1 MQNPNSDEVRS
12 AVRDYYGRM
21 AKQLS
26 GGCCGTESHCD
37 CSSPRNYPAEQLDV
51 LPKDLA
57 DISLGCG
64 NPVSE
69 IDIRAGDTVL
79 DLGSGGGLDC
89 FLAARKVGP
98 AGRVIGVDMTPEMI
112 AKAREKAVKVGI
124 ANADFRLGQIE
135 SIPVADGEV
144 DVVISNC
151 VINLSPDKPAVF
163 REMYRA
169 LRSGGR
175 VAVSDIVTRGPM
187 DPRIAKSLESWA
199 GCIAGA
205 LDIEEYRRGLEE
217 AGFADVTAAPTGGT
231 PFSGVSQQT
240 GGLPFSA
247 LITAR
252 KP

>member
-1 MQNPNSDEVRS
+1 MNQPNSKDVHS
-12 AVRDYYGRM
+12 AVREYYGHKAEEVSER
-21 AKQLS
+21 
-26 GGCCGTESHCD
+26 CCDSKCE
-37 CSSPRNYPAEQLDV
+37 CSSPANYSADQLEA
-51 LPKDLA
+51 LPEGLA

-64 NPVSE
+64 NPISE
-69 IDIRAGDTVL
+69 IDIRPGDTVL

-89 FLAARKVGP
+89 FLAAQKVGSS
-98 AGRVIGVDMTPEMI
+98 GRVIGVDMTPQMI
-112 AKAREKAVKVGI
+112 ERAR
-124 ANADFRLGQIE
+124 ANAAKIGTGNVEFRPGQIE

-144 DVVISNC
+144 DVIISNC

-163 REMYRA
+163 REMHRV

-187 DPRIAKSLESWA
+187 SPMVAKSLESWA

-205 LDIEEYRRGLEE
+205 LDVEEYRRGLAD
-217 AGFADVTAAPTGGT
+217 AGFAEATVTPMPGT
-231 PFSGVSQQT
+231 PFSGVAQKT